1 MQPRHHKGPHGTG
14 VSRHPAQP
22 EPALGRHQAL
32 LIPTVTSEAKHGG
45 ATESPHRTHMCARTL
60 THKHVS
66 PCPRPQQ
73 LSTYNNHSAEKTSPR
88 PPRPCRGGTTQ
99 RLTAEHT
106 PPPPHE
112 AGTRQTEPDSPGL
125 PGQSQDLLEDGTSRL
140 CAWLPSL
147 WTGPPSGGTRPGAR
161 VCGLPQTPS
170 STRAGKR
177 RRLSSRRGLAHTE
190 HACSPGRKCGFCTSG
205 HRSAP
210 KAPKIAQQRTHV
222 SAPST
227 HLATDW
233 MTLEEVPLMLVKRRS
248 VPPRRMSRSP
258 P

>member
-45 ATESPHRTHMCARTL
+45 ATESPHRTHTCARTL

-99 RLTAEHT
+99 RLTA
-106 PPPPHE
+106 
-112 AGTRQTEPDSPGL
+112 
-125 PGQSQDLLEDGTSRL
+125 QS
-140 CAWLPSL
+140 
-147 WTGPPSGGTRPGAR
+147 TGRPRPMRRAHAR
-161 VCGLPQTPS
+161 RNPTL
-170 STRAGKR
+170 
-177 RRLSSRRGLAHTE
+177 RG
-190 HACSPGRKCGFCTSG
+190 S
-205 HRSAP
+205 
-210 KAPKIAQQRTHV
+210 
-222 SAPST
+222 
-227 HLATDW
+227 
-233 MTLEEVPLMLVKRRS
+233 LVKAKTSWRTAPAGCVRGCRLRGQGHPQEGRGPEPGCAVS
-248 VPPRRMSRSP
+248 RKHPPARGQESGDA
-258 P
+258 